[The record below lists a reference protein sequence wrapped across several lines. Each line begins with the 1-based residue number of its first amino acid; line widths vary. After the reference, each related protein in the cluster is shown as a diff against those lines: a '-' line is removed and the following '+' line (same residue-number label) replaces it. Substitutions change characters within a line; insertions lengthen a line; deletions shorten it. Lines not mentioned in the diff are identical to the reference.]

1 MALINQ
7 RQLIPWKIP
16 TNEIYMFN
24 SSGEF
29 IEEKN
34 FKIWSTTLT
43 INFLLRLYFIL
54 VLQHCSLEQ
63 RNLVDAL

>member
-34 FKIWSTTLT
+34 FKICSTTLT
-43 INFLLRLYFIL
+43 INFLLRLYFVL

>member
-16 TNEIYMFN
+16 TNEIHMFN

-43 INFLLRLYFIL
+43 FNFLLRL
-54 VLQHCSLEQ
+54 
-63 RNLVDAL
+63 

>member
-7 RQLIPWKIP
+7 RQLIPWKIA
-16 TNEIYMFN
+16 TNEIHMFN

-29 IEEKN
+29 IEAKK

-43 INFLLRLYFIL
+43 INFLLRL
-54 VLQHCSLEQ
+54 
-63 RNLVDAL
+63 